1 MHKDTRTY
9 IRIGVIA
16 AVFILIIKYFQ
27 QLLGLLALLLHAA
40 APLITGCVIAYA
52 LNLLMKFLER
62 HLYHDATGVKTAFWE
77 RFRFFSRFKK
87 NKPQK
92 LNAGASAKENAIGK
106 NAAGENTADENIARK
121 NTADS
126 NAAGKSGTDKNSPG
140 KSIYTVS
147 EAMRPPKAMR
157 PVCILMS
164 LLLLLLAA
172 ALLVQIVVPE
182 LVSSF
187 KLIGRELPVV
197 GEKIRQWLLSHSQS
211 IPTMQG
217 YLKKMDINWGSIAEK
232 LFNFFSASA
241 GGVLSSIITAISA
254 FFGTAMNILI
264 GFAFAIYLLYNK
276 EKLLR
281 QFQKL
286 IFAWMKQ
293 KNAERLILVAQT
305 AHKTFSSFIV
315 GQFTEAV
322 ILGLLCTVG
331 MMLFRFPYAAMTGAV
346 VGVTALIPIVGA
358 YIGAVVGAFMILTVS
373 PLQAALFVLFLVV
386 LQQLEGNLIYPRV
399 VGTSIGLPGMWV
411 LAAITVGGS
420 LLGIPGMLLGV
431 PTAATVYKLLG
442 FSVNERLK
450 KVLAETPP
458 S

>member
-1 MHKDTRTY
+1 MHEDTRTY
-9 IRIGVIA
+9 IRIGIIA

-62 HLYHDATGVKTAFWE
+62 HLYHSAGVKTAFLA
-77 RFRFFSRFKK
+77 RFRIFSRFKF
-87 NKPQK
+87 NK
-92 LNAGASAKENAIGK
+92 K
-106 NAAGENTADENIARK
+106 NASQAQNVK
-121 NTADS
+121 
-126 NAAGKSGTDKNSPG
+126 
-140 KSIYTVS
+140 
-147 EAMRPPKAMR
+147 PPKAMR
-157 PVCILMS
+157 PVCILLS

-197 GEKIRQWLLSHSQS
+197 GENIRQWLLAHSES
-211 IPTMQG
+211 IPTVQG
-217 YLKKMDINWGSIAEK
+217 YLKKLDINWASIAEK
-232 LFNFFSASA
+232 LFDIFSNSA

-264 GFAFAIYLLYNK
+264 GFVFAIYLLYNK

-293 KNAERLILVAQT
+293 KNAERVILVAQT
-305 AHKTFSSFIV
+305 AHKTFSSFII

-322 ILGLLCTVG
+322 ILGLLCTLG

-358 YIGAVVGAFMILTVS
+358 YIGAAVGAFMILTVS
-373 PLQAALFVLFLVV
+373 PLKAALFLLFLVV

-411 LAAITVGGS
+411 LAAITVGGT

-450 KVLAETPP
+450 KVLVETPP